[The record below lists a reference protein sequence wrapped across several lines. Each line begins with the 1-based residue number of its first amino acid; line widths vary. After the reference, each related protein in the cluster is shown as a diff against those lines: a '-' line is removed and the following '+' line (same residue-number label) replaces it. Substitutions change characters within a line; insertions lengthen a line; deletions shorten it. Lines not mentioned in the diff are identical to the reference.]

1 MNIALN
7 LLTIDDNFDTTQ
19 AVTDYCSMEGIVC
32 KIVNEGQKGLF
43 EIQNGNYDIILLDI
57 AIPQY
62 SGFDILNQLKKQDV
76 KQKWIVILTG
86 YNLEMEDFKDYLDV
100 GVTEILKKPIGLDDL
115 DNVVKNHRMKASQ
128 PFYQRHT

>member
-1 MNIALN
+1 
-7 LLTIDDNFDTTQ
+7 LTIDDNFDTTQ

-43 EIQNGNYDIILLDI
+43 EIQKGDYDIILLDI
-57 AIPQY
+57 AIPEY

-86 YNLEMEDFKDYLDV
+86 YNLKIENFKKYLDV
-100 GVTEILKKPIGLDDL
+100 GVIEILKKPIGLDDL
-115 DNVVKNHRMKASQ
+115 DNVVKRHMMKASQ
-128 PFYQRHT
+128 PIYQRHT